1 MDTATIIACVVGAFV
16 AAAHLAI
23 DGGIG
28 KLIDWAFAAI
38 GLQSGKGPQLAKSAW
53 QGERLAIALR
63 NQGRHRMR
71 LAGIQGTDGGRKL
84 VFPRPRLEKNGNG
97 GDSVEEAFRDFSKME
112 IEPGETRVIFL
123 ERSELLEMDCR
134 ALAIID
140 SNARIWPVADYGLGE
155 GS

>member
-38 GLQSGKGPQLAKSAW
+38 GLQSGKGPLLAKSAW

-84 VFPRPRLEKNGNG
+84 VFPKPSLDKDGNR
-97 GDSVEEAFRDFSKME
+97 DDASAAAIRDFSRME
-112 IEPGETRVIFL
+112 IEPGETRMIFL
-123 ERSELLEMDCR
+123 ERSELLEMDCH

-140 SNARIWPVADYGLGE
+140 SNARIWPVADYGLGD
-155 GS
+155 GG